1 MATVLVVEDEDVTRL
16 LLESGLRGAGH
27 WVRAAA
33 SVEEAHAELAHSG
46 VPEVLV
52 SDMFMPGGS
61 GLSLVSALRADP
73 LLADVPVI
81 FLSGRAL
88 PGDVERGEAL
98 GATYLTK
105 PLSLPE
111 LTAAIDAVV
120 QATPAALEGAVRG
133 RVEELGGAAD
143 DEERALFARLLTLF
157 VEQAPVNAD
166 AVERAVETRNATA
179 LEETAHR
186 LGGAAAT
193 LGADRL
199 ARLCAELEDRGR
211 RRDLP
216 AVVPVRTALRREVA
230 VATRVFSELAEELG
244 G

>member
-1 MATVLVVEDEDVTRL
+1 MATVLVVEDEEVTRL
-16 LLESGLRGAGH
+16 LLESSLRGAGH

-52 SDMFMPGGS
+52 TDMFMPGGS

-88 PGDVERGEAL
+88 PGDVEAGQAL

-105 PLSLPE
+105 PLSLPA
-111 LTAAIDAVV
+111 LTAAIDAAV
-120 QATPAALEGAVRG
+120 QATPAALEGSARA
-133 RVEELGGAAD
+133 RVAELGGAED

-157 VEQAPVNAD
+157 VEQAPAYAH
-166 AVERAVETRNATA
+166 AVERAAETRNAS
-179 LEETAHR
+179 
-186 LGGAAAT
+186 
-193 LGADRL
+193 
-199 ARLCAELEDRGR
+199 ELESRGR
-211 RRDLP
+211 ERDLP
-216 AVVPVRTALRREVA
+216 AIVPVRTALRREVA
-230 VATRVFSELAEELG
+230 VATRVFAGLAEELG
-244 G
+244 AA